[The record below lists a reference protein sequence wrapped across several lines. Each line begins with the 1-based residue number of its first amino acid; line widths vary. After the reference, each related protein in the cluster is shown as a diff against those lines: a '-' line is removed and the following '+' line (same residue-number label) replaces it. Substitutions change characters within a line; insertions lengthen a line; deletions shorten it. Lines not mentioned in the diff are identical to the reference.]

1 MRNLITMTR
10 KSPFSRAAVATG
22 IGFALAGALGVSSA
36 SAQSLEDALA
46 KAYAN
51 NPTIAA
57 QRAKARAVD
66 EGVSQALSAYRPTVK
81 MTGQVTRQWSQY
93 EPKNPTSKNYSDS
106 MPKALSLSV
115 SQSVYDPT
123 AAPGV
128 RAAEA
133 AVQAQRATLG
143 ATEQSVLLSAATA
156 YLNVVQYQAVL
167 SLNRNNEQ
175 VLRRQL
181 DASNDRFRVG
191 EYTRTDVAQSESRLS
206 SATATRVQAEGQLAS
221 AAATFERYIGSKPGE
236 LKAVKPKFS
245 LPKSLDEAIQ
255 IAVSNNPNIIAASF
269 QELAQRH
276 AVDKAY
282 GALLPS
288 AALQATGSRTF
299 DAVSS
304 GSRLDHSDS
313 LSIVG
318 QVTIPIYQ
326 AGLPEAK
333 VREAKQTANQYRIQM
348 VDYRDQ
354 ITESTISAWQSLQ
367 TARASVDS
375 YKKQIDAARIAL
387 DGVRQESQVGS
398 KTVLDVLNQ
407 EQELLSARV
416 NLVGSERNE
425 AVASFTLLSALGQLT
440 ANRLGLRVTTYDPS
454 ANYNQ
459 TRDKWSGTDI
469 GE

>member
-1 MRNLITMTR
+1 MTR
-10 KSPFSRAAVATG
+10 KSPFSRAAVVSG
-22 IGFALAGALGVSSA
+22 IGLAFVGALGVSSA

-51 NPTIAA
+51 NPTIAT
-57 QRAKARAVD
+57 QRAKTRATD
-66 EGVSQALSAYRPTVK
+66 EGVPQALAAYRPTVK
-81 MTGQVTRQWSQY
+81 LTGQATQAWSQSQPETKQAGAKY
-93 EPKNPTSKNYSDS
+93 YSDS
-106 MPKALSLSV
+106 LQKTVGVTV
-115 SQSVYDPT
+115 SQSLYDPT

-133 AVQAQRATLG
+133 AVQAQRATLT
-143 ATEQSVLLSAATA
+143 ATEQTVLLNAATA

-167 SLNRNNEQ
+167 ALNKNNEQ

-191 EYTRTDVAQSESRLS
+191 EYTRTDVAQSESALAVS
-206 SATATRVQAEGQLAS
+206 TATRVQAEGNLAT
-221 AAATFERYIGSKPGE
+221 AIATFQRYVGVKPGE
-236 LKAVKPKFS
+236 LKAVKPKFD

-269 QELAQRH
+269 QELTQRH
-276 AVDKAY
+276 VVDKAY
-282 GALLPS
+282 GSLLPS
-288 AALQATGSRTF
+288 ASLQATGSRTF
-299 DAVSS
+299 DTVSS
-304 GSRLDHSDS
+304 GTRYDHSDS

-318 QVTIPIYQ
+318 QVTVPLYQ

-354 ITESTISAWQSLQ
+354 ITESTISAWQSLE
-367 TARASVDS
+367 TARASVAS

-407 EQELLSARV
+407 EQTLLSARV
-416 NLVGSERNE
+416 NLVSSERNE

-440 ANRLGLRVTTYDPS
+440 ANRLGLRVATYDPS

-459 TRDKWSGTDI
+459 ARGKWMGTDI